1 MPCRGEADLNGVIK
15 LYKEIGFY
23 RKNVEFLPIDGVSK
37 IEVQNRLINSSLF
50 LTFSAYEGLGMPII
64 EAAIM
69 ENHIVGFHG
78 WGAKHLFEEYD
89 TFHFVDVGDWLGCA
103 EKIDEVISILIEDI
117 RLGKTKVNENAD
129 RIFNIYKESSVKMN
143 FIEMLSRTE

>member
-1 MPCRGEADLNGVIK
+1 
-15 LYKEIGFY
+15 
-23 RKNVEFLPIDGVSK
+23 
-37 IEVQNRLINSSLF
+37 
-50 LTFSAYEGLGMPII
+50 
-64 EAAIM
+64 M
-69 ENHIVGFHG
+69 EHNIVGFHG